1 MINDLLNLADKEGL
15 TLEIAIDEEKNTAI
29 ETFNNQVNQ
38 YEFSNVTI
46 YKLKGVYNN
55 KVVRLTTED
64 ISNPKILIDELIN
77 NSNIIDNIDQTT
89 FARKINIE
97 NHDAPNVDDDYD
109 KVIDD
114 LLDLNGYRASFP
126 NLNTINIYYTHRYNK
141 RSIINKNVELV
152 DSNIATYIYGELVWS
167 ENGINQTGLFSIVDK
182 YYDNEKLKNKVIET
196 IEDMKQ
202 KIQATSC
209 KSGKYNIILKNQQ
222 VFQIL
227 KTFIS
232 MFDAEKID
240 NKLSPLND
248 EYNNKIFANNL
259 TIVEDPLNKKLIGRR
274 LFDEEGNKTYYKEI
288 IKDGKFITKLY
299 DNRMAMKENTM
310 PTGTSGGVRNFYIL
324 PGNKSFDELVYDLD
338 NGIII
343 DDLEGLHAGANT
355 LNGDL
360 SLQADGYEVKNGK
373 ITNALKSII
382 FQTNIKELLNNVVE
396 IGNDLEFYS
405 EIGGS
410 PSILC
415 KNIMIVGKE

>member
-1 MINDLLNLADKEGL
+1 MINNLLNLADKEGL
-15 TLEIAIDEEKNTAI
+15 NLEIAIDEEQNTAI
-29 ETFNNQVNQ
+29 ETFNDQVNQ
-38 YEFSNVTI
+38 YEISNITI
-46 YKLKGVYNN
+46 YKLKGVYND

-64 ISNPKILIDELIN
+64 ISNPKLLIDELIN
-77 NSNIIDNIDQTT
+77 NSKIIDNIDQTT
-89 FARKINIE
+89 FAKNINIE
-97 NHDAPNVDDDYD
+97 NNDAPNVDDDYNE
-109 KVIDD
+109 VIKD
-114 LLDLNGYRASFP
+114 LLDLNKYKSSFH

-167 ENGINQTGLFSIVDK
+167 ENGINQTGVFSIVDK
-182 YYDNEKLKNKVIET
+182 CYDNDKLKNKVMET

-202 KIQATSC
+202 KINSTSC

-222 VFQIL
+222 VFELL
-227 KTFIS
+227 KTFVS
-232 MFDAEKID
+232 MFDAEKIG

-248 EYNNKIFANNL
+248 EYGSQVFSNNL
-259 TIVEDPLNKKLIGRR
+259 TIVEDPLNKELIGRR

-299 DNRMAMKENTM
+299 NNRIAIKENTM
-310 PTGTSGGVRNFYIL
+310 PTGTSGGVRNLYIL
-324 PGNKSFDELVYDLD
+324 SGDKNFDELVHKLN

-343 DDLEGLHAGANT
+343 DDLEGLHAGANI

-382 FQTNIKELLNNVVE
+382 LQTNIKELFKNIVA

>member
-1 MINDLLNLADKEGL
+1 MIDNLLNLADEEGL
-15 TLEIAIDEEKNTAI
+15 NLEIAIDEEQNTAI
-29 ETFNNQVNQ
+29 ETFNDQVNQ
-38 YEFSNVTI
+38 YEISNVTI
-46 YKLKGVYNN
+46 YKLKGVYND

-64 ISNPKILIDELIN
+64 ISNPKLLIDELIN
-77 NSNIIDNIDQTT
+77 NSRIIDNMDETT
-89 FARKINIE
+89 FAKNIDIE
-97 NHDAPNVDDDYD
+97 NDYSPNVDDDYN
-109 KVIDD
+109 VIIND
-114 LLDLNGYRASFP
+114 LLNLNSYRSSFP
-126 NLNTINIYYTHRYNK
+126 NLNVVNIYYTHRYNK

-152 DSNIATYIYGELVWS
+152 DSSVATYIYGELVWS
-167 ENGINQTGLFSIVDK
+167 ENGINQTGVFSVVDK
-182 YYDNEKLKNKVIET
+182 RYDNNRLKSKVIET
-196 IEDMKQ
+196 IEDMRQ
-202 KIQATSC
+202 KINSASC
-209 KSGKYNIILKNQQ
+209 KSGKYNIILKSQQ

-227 KTFIS
+227 KAFIS

-324 PGNKSFDELVYDLD
+324 PGDKSFDELVHDLN

-343 DDLEGLHAGANT
+343 DDLAGLHAGANT

-360 SLQADGYEVKNGK
+360 SLQADGYKVENGK